1 MNLKAI
7 ALASILGVSA
17 PAICASQQR
26 FAIADIALSTHAIA
40 QPNAP
45 LSMFSDG
52 EWSVTIDYKEN
63 AFSYHARNMRTGDT
77 LSLRGAK
84 VSGDSQRRIYTWNN
98 GDYRY
103 QVAWQP
109 GDPGVIRLQVFD
121 GRGRETLNRLLYK
134 SND

>member
-7 ALASILGVSA
+7 ALATILGLSA
-17 PAICASQQR
+17 PAIG
-26 FAIADIALSTHAIA
+26 DVVLSTHAVA

-45 LSMFSDG
+45 LSMYSDG
-52 EWSVTIDYKEN
+52 EWSVTIDYNEN
-63 AFSYHARNMRTGDT
+63 AFSYHATNTRTGDT
-77 LSLRGAK
+77 LNLRGAK

-109 GDPGVIRLQVFD
+109 SDPGVIRLQVFD
-121 GRGRETLNRLLYK
+121 GGEREILNRLLYET
-134 SND
+134 SD